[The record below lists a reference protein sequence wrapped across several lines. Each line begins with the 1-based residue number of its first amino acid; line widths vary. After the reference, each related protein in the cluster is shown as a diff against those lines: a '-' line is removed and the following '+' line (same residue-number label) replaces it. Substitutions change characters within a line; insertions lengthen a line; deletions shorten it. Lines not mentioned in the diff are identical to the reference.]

1 VDSPTLSTYSKFS
14 KSLLQRSDSN
24 DSVSAD
30 GDADGGTGNDS
41 NLVLGKISSGE
52 GSNRKLNTAGLGPI
66 AEGKGPSYCRKIRKM
81 RPNECRA
88 RCGVTENSVGKGH
101 RKQFSDSTISA
112 DSGGSDDNLSQL
124 PLCIQNLGAA
134 GQELL
139 NHVQQQC
146 IIDMCNILHHG
157 ILVLKHGRS
166 GKPKLRTLCCDESL
180 SILYWRVVGQ
190 VVNDDRIATSVE
202 AGGNFAL
209 PDKSPFHNSFMDHQ
223 KKVVARRRSSFSVFT
238 KQDSRREVVLR
249 DVIEVSN
256 DGYTSTP
263 FAFAALPDFSLYL
276 CEYAVVYF
284 L

>member
-1 VDSPTLSTYSKFS
+1 
-14 KSLLQRSDSN
+14 
-24 DSVSAD
+24 
-30 GDADGGTGNDS
+30 
-41 NLVLGKISSGE
+41 
-52 GSNRKLNTAGLGPI
+52 
-66 AEGKGPSYCRKIRKM
+66 
-81 RPNECRA
+81 
-88 RCGVTENSVGKGH
+88 
-101 RKQFSDSTISA
+101 
-112 DSGGSDDNLSQL
+112 
-124 PLCIQNLGAA
+124 
-134 GQELL
+134 L

-180 SILYWRVVGQ
+180 SILYWREVGQ
-190 VVNDDRIATSVE
+190 VVNDDRSATSVE